1 MCVCTCFCKVEQ
13 ILRPSACWEM
23 TVKSSMAGGGWQRAA
38 CHPAQVL
45 DIWQAKWITFLT
57 QPPRPEKAERFNTS
71 SHVINHSRLNKT
83 NKYECSRS
91 ALEGD
96 FAFVCLYAS
105 LSACKN
111 ALTFPL
117 KSCSQHN
124 RPRVWWVWTA
134 LALYFKFMCLQDSLS
149 IDVRCK
155 FHQQTLPLPDN
166 QIRADIRLFKCSC
179 KRYTLLSEI

>member
-1 MCVCTCFCKVEQ
+1 MRVHVVLQGWANSC
-13 ILRPSACWEM
+13 PSACWELM
-23 TVKSSMAGGGWQRAA
+23 VKSSIAGGGWQRAA

-45 DIWQAKWITFLT
+45 DIWQAKCITFLT
-57 QPPRPEKAERFNTS
+57 RPPRPEKAERFNIS

-83 NKYECSRS
+83 NKYEWSRN

-124 RPRVWWVWTA
+124 EPRVWWVWTA
-134 LALYFKFMCLQDSLS
+134 LVLYFKFMYLQDSLS
-149 IDVRCK
+149 IYVRCK
-155 FHQQTLPLPDN
+155 FHQQTLPLLDKLGRLG
-166 QIRADIRLFKCSC
+166 QIIHVHVNGI
-179 KRYTLLSEI
+179 LLSEI